1 MSSGWPSLR
10 FWFSRSSTEV
20 ACFWG
25 GSLARQTSA
34 DLKELHSTLSCHVG
48 QRPPHRAPAEESLV
62 ERVLGKESGQR
73 KSQPWFCQ
81 LWWANHTAWYLMLSA
96 SERKVLAWIQ
106 EFQLALSSRIFSH
119 DGNCSQSVLF
129 HMVAAGHMNLLSLW
143 NMAQVAEELNFQI
156 LFKSSY
162 MWLLASYRTAQF

>member
-1 MSSGWPSLR
+1 MSSSWPSLR
-10 FWFSRSSTEV
+10 FWFPRSSTEV

-25 GSLARQTSA
+25 GSLARQTST
-34 DLKELHSTLSCHVG
+34 DLKELHSIVSLPC
-48 QRPPHRAPAEESLV
+48 RAKAPHRAPAEESLV

-73 KSQPWFCQ
+73 ESQPWFCQ
-81 LWWANHTAWYLMLSA
+81 LWWANHPAWYLMLST

-106 EFQLALSSRIFSH
+106 EFELALSSRIFSP

-143 NMAQVAEELNFQI
+143 NVAQVAEELNFQI

-162 MWLLASYRTAQF
+162 MWLVAS